1 MPFPIAVSCEARV
14 EQWWVRSPPTYVARV
29 QIPASTPYVG
39 WVCCWFSPL
48 LREVFLRVLR
58 FSSLLKNLHF
68 QIPIRPGI
76 RWLCGLLTNPSH
88 FFDLGRGKTPKL
100 ELFWIVC
107 NFYVLSLCS
116 YRDLSRATASFHKC
130 FCFVDGVTSWGKK
143 KKRKHR
149 LPTLILPN
157 FPLSAQPSYTFG
169 QFFSH
174 NLSITRRRV
183 AFMRMSVVILTCFC
197 FH

>member
-1 MPFPIAVSCEARV
+1 MRTCPTASFLLWFCYIGSQKRYVELMPFPIAVSCEARV

-58 FSSLLKNLHF
+58 FSPLLKNLHF

-88 FFDLGRGKTPKL
+88 FFNLGRGKTPKL
-100 ELFWIVC
+100 ELLWIVC

-130 FCFVDGVTSWGKK
+130 FCFVDGVTSWEKK
-143 KKRKHR
+143 NKNES
-149 LPTLILPN
+149 TGY
-157 FPLSAQPSYTFG
+157 PLWFCQISPYQL
-169 QFFSH
+169 
-174 NLSITRRRV
+174 NL
-183 AFMRMSVVILTCFC
+183 
-197 FH
+197 

>member
-48 LREVFLRVLR
+48 FREVFLRVLR
-58 FSSLLKNLHF
+58 FSPLLKNLHF

-76 RWLCGLLTNPSH
+76 RWLCGLLRNPSH
-88 FFDLGRGKTPKL
+88 FFNLGRGKTPKL
-100 ELFWIVC
+100 ELLWIVC

-130 FCFVDGVTSWGKK
+130 FCFVDGVTSWEKK
-143 KKRKHR
+143 KQKRKHR
-149 LPTLILPN
+149 LPTLILSN
-157 FPLSAQPSYTFG
+157 FPLSAQPIATPLAN
-169 QFFSH
+169 FS
-174 NLSITRRRV
+174 SITYASLGV
-183 AFMRMSVVILTCFC
+183 GWLLCEC
-197 FH
+197 QLWY

>member
-1 MPFPIAVSCEARV
+1 MRTCPTASFLLWFCYIGSQKRYVELMPFPIAVSCEARV

-100 ELFWIVC
+100 ELLWIVC

-116 YRDLSRATASFHKC
+116 YRDLSRATASFHKY

-143 KKRKHR
+143 KKTKAQVTHSDSAKFS
-149 LPTLILPN
+149 LI
-157 FPLSAQPSYTFG
+157 SST
-169 QFFSH
+169 
-174 NLSITRRRV
+174 
-183 AFMRMSVVILTCFC
+183 
-197 FH
+197 